1 MPNPIQPP
9 RSPLVLPDGTISA
22 DWYRFFSFLTR
33 DVDYAI
39 SMILEGQSRPDQEY
53 VSQVDIDGHVESADS
68 ASDQQYDIQ
77 SDVITDNY
85 RAEYNHLIDSAR
97 DESAQAALSAM
108 YREDNQDSNDGLSEL
123 AVSMARTLS
132 DRCAFAAY
140 LSKSSTLNE
149 ATSDLGAG
157 WVDLDFVTTV
167 NGTPKRISSE
177 SGGKW
182 SFSYPGV
189 YVVSIFGSLEHN
201 NSATARMTY
210 VRIRNDTAGTS
221 AIDVPVATHK
231 NADGTDIAFSTII
244 EIDEADVGD
253 DFILQVGGGDTY
265 TSVTF
270 YTVGYSIHNAGAW
283 SLPIG

>member
-9 RSPLVLPDGTISA
+9 RSPLVSQDGSITP

-33 DVDYAI
+33 DVDYAV
-39 SMILEGQSRPDQEY
+39 SMLLDGQSRPDPIE
-53 VSQVDIDGHVESADS
+53 SGFIDIDESVYIDDS
-68 ASDQQYDIQ
+68 QSVQSTDIQ
-77 SDVITDNY
+77 SDISADKSLDEQRY
-85 RAEYNHLIDSAR
+85 LIDSIR
-97 DESAQAALSAM
+97 DESVQSALSLL
-108 YREDNQDSNDGLSEL
+108 YREIEPSSESEIAEL

-132 DRCAFAAY
+132 DRCAFSAY

-149 ATSDLGAG
+149 STSDLGAG
-157 WVDLDFVTTV
+157 WIDLDFVTTV

-182 SFSYPGV
+182 SFEYPGV
-189 YVVSIFGSLEHN
+189 YVVSIFGALEHN
-201 NSATARMTY
+201 NSASARKTY
-210 VRIRNDTAGTS
+210 FRIKNDTDATS
-221 AIDVPVATHK
+221 SIDVPVFTHK
-231 NADGTDIAFSTII
+231 NADGTDICISTII
-244 EIDEADVGD
+244 EIDEDDVGD

-270 YTVGYSIHNAGAW
+270 YTVCYSIHNAGSW